1 MSVRHHLSGFRAP
14 DVSMGMR
21 GRVFLGMVLATA
33 VACGD
38 DAPKPPAGP
47 TGPWADNGLT
57 VSRVEITGPASIP
70 QGQSA
75 QYSVLARMSDGSAR
89 VPKSVKWFS
98 TQLALFQVSASGLVT
113 ATQVRGEA
121 ALQVEVAV
129 QGGKA
134 PTRGG
139 REILVMPDGTFRLVG
154 TVTEADST
162 GVPIGGVRVE
172 ARAEED
178 GPLATFATTGPDGRY
193 KLYGVPGDS
202 HLRVWKD
209 GYVAA
214 SDRLRLGAHETR
226 NIQLRVDGGR
236 ASIAGDYTMTV
247 DAGASGCYTRALP
260 EELRRRTYEATV
272 TQDGPRLEI
281 RLTSPAFMLDAQGRG
296 NRFNGVASST
306 QARLTMVDFGW
317 PYYSPTA
324 PTHPDIAERLP
335 DGTTL
340 VLAGTADLSQTG
352 GGWSG
357 TMLGYLSQYDG
368 GNFPNVRFL
377 SGCPAIRV
385 TLSRR

>member
-1 MSVRHHLSGFRAP
+1 MSTTLLRAC
-14 DVSMGMR
+14 
-21 GRVFLGMVLATA
+21 LATVLAMA
-33 VACGD
+33 VACAAD
-38 DAPKPPAGP
+38 DSGQNKAGP
-47 TGPWADNGLT
+47 TGPWADNNLT
-57 VSRVEITGPASIP
+57 VTRVEITGPASIP

-75 QYSVLARMSDGSAR
+75 QYSAVARMSDGSTR
-89 VPKSVKWFS
+89 VPKSVAWAS
-98 TQLALFQVSASGLVT
+98 SQPALFRVSASGLVT
-113 ATQVRGEA
+113 AEQLRGEA
-121 ALQVEVAV
+121 ALYVDVAV
-129 QGGKA
+129 QGGRGT
-134 PTRGG
+134 TRGT
-139 REILVMPDGTFRLVG
+139 RDILVMPDGTFRLVG
-154 TVTEADST
+154 TVTEAEAN
-162 GVPIGGVRVE
+162 GIAIGGVRVE
-172 ARAEED
+172 ARVEED
-178 GPLATFATTGPDGRY
+178 GPIATFATTGPDGRY
-193 KLYGVPGDS
+193 KLYGVPPDS

-209 GYVAA
+209 GYVTAT
-214 SDRLRLGAHETR
+214 DHLRLNSHDTR
-226 NIQLRVDGGR
+226 NIQLAVDGGR
-236 ASIAGDYTMTV
+236 ASIVGDYTMIV
-247 DAGASGCYTRALP
+247 DAGTSGCYSRALP
-260 EELRRRTYEATV
+260 EDLRRRTYEATV
-272 TQDGPRLEI
+272 TQNGPRLEI

-357 TMLGYLSQYDG
+357 TMLGYLSQYDS